1 VEAQLFVFYFAC
13 HIGDIVNS
21 VYCLKLTVVR
31 VYVLLGEKRCFPLYV
46 LSYILAKLTDT
57 RLNVGY

>member
-1 VEAQLFVFYFAC
+1 VEAQLFVFHFAC

-31 VYVLLGEKRCFPLYV
+31 VYVLLGEKPCIPLCV
-46 LSYILAKLTDT
+46 FSYILAKLRDT
-57 RLNVGY
+57 RLNVKY